1 MKKTIPN
8 QHRCVVP
15 GNRGSVEVQPA
26 RASALRTGA
35 HHSPVQL
42 FRTIRAPW
50 RSVIRAA
57 GQRATAAQ

>member
-1 MKKTIPN
+1 MKKLLLIGVASLFLTTGTALKRS
-8 QHRCVVP
+8 Q
-15 GNRGSVEVQPA
+15 RGGVRS
-26 RASALRTGA
+26 

-50 RSVIRAA
+50 RSVIRTL